1 MDDKAIFSIHDDL
14 LLILLISTTYFVI
27 LTHTTGQQEVK
38 KIKCLIRYNRP
49 EP

>member
-1 MDDKAIFSIHDDL
+1 MDNKAIFSIRNDL
-14 LLILLISTTYFVI
+14 LLIFYCFCFVI

-38 KIKCLIRYNRP
+38 KIKCSIRYNRP